1 MSKDVL
7 DHLWPFHLHPYGIN
21 GDNLRSSPFCCLFLS
36 SLPSTSGH
44 ILPGSRQAPSHVR
57 KQPSGLSLCVLH
69 TQKAPRGLGAFP
81 GWLLIYKP
89 VRLRS
94 APCSDSCGYSP
105 RLHILCLPR
114 AEQEDWHLH
123 DTRSGALA
131 AGLKKVNH
139 FSAGDFLGGVGE
151 AAGGCGVNPTCGEAR
166 TTVTQEYRQAPEDQ
180 EEVERDS
187 VAQSWGLGVKET
199 GKHLI
204 LSFVCFSLIS
214 LLLFLV
220 LSLHFGLYLFLQG
233 TKPWRG
239 YSLLLTLF
247 VEFFSDQ
254 LKDQMAELKYEWF
267 SQLLGIAELGF
278 WNLPPGSK

>member
-7 DHLWPFHLHPYGIN
+7 DQLWPLHLHPYGIY

-57 KQPSGLSLCVLH
+57 KQPSGLSVCPACTKSPQRAGRLPRM
-69 TQKAPRGLGAFP
+69 APYPWAGTLEIRSLL
-81 GWLLIYKP
+81 WLLWILP
-89 VRLRS
+89 H
-94 APCSDSCGYSP
+94 
-105 RLHILCLPR
+105 LHVLCLPR
-114 AEQEDWHLH
+114 AEQEGWHLH

-131 AGLKKVNH
+131 AGLKIVNH
-139 FSAGDFLGGVGE
+139 FSTGDFLGGVGE
-151 AAGGCGVNPTCGEAR
+151 AAGGWAVNPFCGGAR

-204 LSFVCFSLIS
+204 LSFVCFSLFS
-214 LLLFLV
+214 LVLFLV
-220 LSLHFGLYLFLQG
+220 LSLHFGLYLSLQG
-233 TKPWRG
+233 TKP
-239 YSLLLTLF
+239 
-247 VEFFSDQ
+247 
-254 LKDQMAELKYEWF
+254 
-267 SQLLGIAELGF
+267 
-278 WNLPPGSK
+278 